1 MCKRIQQVQQ
11 VTYFTICYS
20 KLLTHRNVYGGE
32 VGRDIY
38 IYSNESFFFFF
49 HCFCV
54 IEIIRLGKKCIQCIP
69 HFARSNR
76 SDVYPHENQ
85 RYNNLMNYT
94 SIDSHYN
101 LHSLRSNSQFSS
113 YETIIFSILHRRRRR
128 LARTTKLDPSE
139 IKINQFQSARRGRI
153 VRYLLRFRREQQRSS
168 VTPSRCPFI
177 QAS

>member
-1 MCKRIQQVQQ
+1 MFTEARSGEICTYIQMNL
-11 VTYFTICYS
+11 F
-20 KLLTHRNVYGGE
+20 
-32 VGRDIY
+32 
-38 IYSNESFFFFF
+38 FFFFF

-101 LHSLRSNSQFSS
+101 LYSLRSNSQFSS